1 MGMTDKQFNSHLR
14 ALIDEI
20 KNALK
25 ISPDN
30 EVLLKML
37 ERLQKDLEG

>member
-14 ALIDEI
+14 GLISDVKRALD
-20 KNALK
+20 

-30 EVLLKML
+30 EVLKELL
-37 ERLQKDLEG
+37 DRLQADLEN